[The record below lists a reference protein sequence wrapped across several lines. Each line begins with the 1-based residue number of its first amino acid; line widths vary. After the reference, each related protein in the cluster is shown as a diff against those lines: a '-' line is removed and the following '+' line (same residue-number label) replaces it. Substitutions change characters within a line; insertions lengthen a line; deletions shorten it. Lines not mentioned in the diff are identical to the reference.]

1 MEEAGAVCKP
11 ARKNKQLKYGGQQMT
26 RNFKQQHMTG
36 NFGHDV
42 AKTRLAKKLQNNG
55 FDVASI
61 RKTILQHPTIREY
74 IAKNLVRV
82 DRIIGQNFRVSCV
95 NTTLGEAGV
104 AHNALNNKCTIAL
117 QVKNICTRIVRN
129 ITKSGKNYGISKGI
143 DKVKNSHYSD
153 VIYVGADQ
161 LTLDWVKGEYSQPMN
176 KNLTLLEKHK
186 KYDGWN

>member
-1 MEEAGAVCKP
+1 ME
-11 ARKNKQLKYGGQQMT
+11 GQQMT

-42 AKTRLAKKLQNNG
+42 AKTRLAKKLQDNG
-55 FDVASI
+55 FNVASI

-74 IAKNLVRV
+74 IVKNLVRV
-82 DRIIGQNFRVSCV
+82 DRIIGQNFRVMCV

-104 AHNALNNKCTIAL
+104 AHNAINNKCTVAL

-129 ITKSGKNYGISKGI
+129 ITESSNNYGISKGI

-153 VIYVGADQ
+153 VIYIGADQ
-161 LTLDWVKGEYSQPMN
+161 LTLDWVKKEYS
-176 KNLTLLEKHK
+176 KNLNE
-186 KYDGWN
+186 NI

>member
-1 MEEAGAVCKP
+1 ME
-11 ARKNKQLKYGGQQMT
+11 GQQMT

-42 AKTRLAKKLQNNG
+42 AKTRLAKKLQDNG
-55 FDVASI
+55 FNVASI

-82 DRIIGQNFRVSCV
+82 DRIIGQNFRVMCV

-104 AHNALNNKCTIAL
+104 AHNALNNKCTVAL

-129 ITKSGKNYGISKGI
+129 VTESANNYGISKGI

-153 VIYVGADQ
+153 VIYIGADQ
-161 LTLDWVKGEYSQPMN
+161 LTLDWVKKEYSQPMN
-176 KNLTLLEKHK
+176 KNLNTKQKHQ
-186 KYDGWN
+186 KYDGWK

>member
-1 MEEAGAVCKP
+1 MPKRNSE
-11 ARKNKQLKYGGQQMT
+11 KQHLTMNY
-26 RNFKQQHMTG
+26 
-36 NFGHDV
+36 GHDV

-55 FDVASI
+55 FNVAEL
-61 RKTILQHPTIREY
+61 RKTILQHPTIKEY

-82 DRIIGQNFRVSCV
+82 DRIIGQNFRVACV

-129 ITKSGKNYGISKGI
+129 VTESGKNYGISKGI
-143 DKVKNSHYSD
+143 DKIKGAKYSD

-161 LTLDWVKGEYSQPMN
+161 LTLDWVKREYSQPMN

-186 KYDGWN
+186 KYDGWK